1 MTVDSD
7 RLQGSSRDPAPESE
21 GVPSERA
28 KSLSC
33 KLSRSSNTVHD
44 AFRSQGPR
52 QVKFVP
58 TTPTA
63 VKLQVDY
70 ELRFETPA
78 PSRRHGSDA
87 PGVPCLLLAYWPSP
101 MSPFPTCKRRSIP
114 PTGGHWSRLPIAHYV
129 LGLVSAK
136 PEQAGELLRSSVA
149 SLDPLASST
158 CKTSLNSRLVPLFKP
173 KRRRLPEKLDRTDR
187 AARSLPGEPAHEARN
202 ARAEIEGRIACTRS

>member
-87 PGVPCLLLAYWPSP
+87 PGVPGVLLACSPSP
-101 MSPFPTCKRRSIP
+101 MSPFPTGKRLSIP
-114 PTGGHWSRLPIAHYV
+114 PTGSHWSQLPIARNV

-136 PEQAGELLRSSVA
+136 PEQAAELLRSSVA

-158 CKTSLNSRLVPLFKP
+158 CKTSLNSRLVLCSN
-173 KRRRLPEKLDRTDR
+173 RRGEDCWKSSIEPIEPPEASRENLHTR
-187 AARSLPGEPAHEARN
+187 PAMPERK
-202 ARAEIEGRIACTRS
+202 

>member
-7 RLQGSSRDPAPESE
+7 RLQGSSRHPAPESE

-52 QVKFVP
+52 QVKFAP

-63 VKLQVDY
+63 VKLHVDY

-78 PSRRHGSDA
+78 RSGSDA
-87 PGVPCLLLAYWPSP
+87 PGVPCVLLAYSPSP
-101 MSPFPTCKRRSIP
+101 MSPFPAGKRRSIP
-114 PTGGHWSRLPIAHYV
+114 PTGGHWSQLPIARNV

-149 SLDPLASST
+149 SLDPLPSSA
-158 CKTSLNSRLVPLFKP
+158 CKTSLNSRLGPLFKP

-187 AARSLPGEPAHEARN
+187 AARSVPGEPAHEAGN
-202 ARAEIEGRIACTRS
+202 ARAEIEGRNACTRS

>member
-70 ELRFETPA
+70 ELRSETPA

-87 PGVPCLLLAYWPSP
+87 PGVLLACSPSP
-101 MSPFPTCKRRSIP
+101 MSPFPTGKRLSIP
-114 PTGGHWSRLPIAHYV
+114 PTGGHWSQLPIARNV

-202 ARAEIEGRIACTRS
+202 ARAEIEGRNACTRS